1 MDMNHTQCTKCG
13 SSQLRWA
20 TMRKN
25 VPFDL
30 LQCQNCGHVLEQ
42 QDWMPPL
49 LPLFQG
55 RCINCGNSR
64 SNGRC
69 MGCRLSYEEDI
80 QVHDE
85 LRFMVDPDLDLLDA
99 ARKASRMGRRL
110 IALKLATA
118 VAALDEGEQADI
130 ARALRVWLLSAIGES
145 QAAVAD
151 AKAWV
156 EHHPD
161 APAMAWASY
170 GQQLQHAGVPG
181 TAADAYQRALQ
192 KDPYQHM
199 LRARRAQLLFQL
211 HRDGQALEE
220 TIRVFSNGAD
230 DEKAIQIAVEVAGQL
245 CNKFEA
251 SNRDDEI
258 GRVLEH
264 GQPFADRSALLL
276 AHRARL
282 AAMNGDGSRAK
293 RDLKRARRL
302 DPELEIYER
311 VERAIRPERGSWWRW

>member
-1 MDMNHTQCTKCG
+1 
-13 SSQLRWA
+13 L
-20 TMRKN
+20 
-25 VPFDL
+25 
-30 LQCQNCGHVLEQ
+30 
-42 QDWMPPL
+42 
-49 LPLFQG
+49 
-55 RCINCGNSR
+55 NCGNSR

-69 MGCRLSYEEDI
+69 TGCHLSYEEDI

-85 LRFMVDPDLDLLDA
+85 LRFMVDPELDLMDA

-118 VAALDEGEQADI
+118 VAALDEGTQADI

-145 QAAVAD
+145 QSAISD

-156 EHHPD
+156 ENPDD

-170 GQQLQHAGVPG
+170 GQQLQHGNFPG
-181 TAADAYQRALQ
+181 IAADAYHRALG
-192 KDPYQHM
+192 KDPYQHL

-211 HRDGQALEE
+211 HRDGQALDE
-220 TIRVFSNGAD
+220 TMKVFDHAAE
-230 DEKAIQIAVEVAGQL
+230 DENAIQIAVEVAGQL
-245 CNKFEA
+245 CDKFEL
-251 SNRDDEI
+251 SNHDDEI
-258 GRVLEH
+258 ARVLDR
-264 GQPFADRSALLL
+264 GAAYTDRSALLL

-282 AAMNGDGSRAK
+282 SALKGDGARAK

>member
-1 MDMNHTQCTKCG
+1 MSEKQCSKCG
-13 SSQLRWA
+13 STQLRWA

-30 LQCQNCGHVLEQ
+30 LQCQKCGHVLDQ
-42 QDWMPPL
+42 QDWMPPV
-49 LPLFQG
+49 LPLFPG

-64 SNGRC
+64 PQGGRC
-69 MGCRLSYEEDI
+69 GGCGLSYEEDI

-99 ARKASRMGRRL
+99 ARKASRQGRRL

-118 VAALDEGEQADI
+118 VAALDDEEPADI
-130 ARALRVWLLSAIGES
+130 ARALRVWLLSAIGEA

-156 EHHPD
+156 ESHRD

-170 GQQLQHAGVPG
+170 GQQLQHGGFPGV
-181 TAADAYQRALQ
+181 AADAYHRALQ
-192 KDPYQHM
+192 KDPYQHV

-211 HRDGQALEE
+211 HRDGQAIEE
-220 TIRVFSNGAD
+220 TLRVLDNAGE
-230 DEKAIQIAVEVAGQL
+230 DENAIQIAVEVAGQL

-251 SNRDDEI
+251 DGRDDEI
-258 GRVLEH
+258 QRLVERAA
-264 GQPFADRSALLL
+264 PYMDRSALLL

-282 AAMNGDGSRAK
+282 AAMRGDGTKAK